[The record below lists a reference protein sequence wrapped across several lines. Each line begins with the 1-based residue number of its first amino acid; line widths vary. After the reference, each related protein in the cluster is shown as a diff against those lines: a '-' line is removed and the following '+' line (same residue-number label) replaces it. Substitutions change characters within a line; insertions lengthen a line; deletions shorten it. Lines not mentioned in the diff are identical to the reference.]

1 MSPKRRQGLWDQ
13 CQMKRA
19 QRRLHRQK
27 STAYNEVKMSSA
39 NVYGDSAL
47 YAPGR
52 RILAHMHLCTKA
64 IVSFNQEKFILGM
77 RDRFNVLKLTCVIDL
92 INGQENDTEAL
103 LTVDAGSVVIHM
115 PSNILYESPFSIA
128 TQT

>member
-1 MSPKRRQGLWDQ
+1 
-13 CQMKRA
+13 MKCA

-27 STAYNEVKMSSA
+27 STAYSEVKMSLA
-39 NVYGDSAL
+39 NVCGDSAL
-47 YAPGR
+47 YAPSR
-52 RILAHMHLCTKA
+52 RALTHMHLCTKA
-64 IVSFNQEKFILGM
+64 IVSFNQAKFILGM
-77 RDRFNVLKLTCVIDL
+77 RDRFNVLKLTYVIDL

-115 PSNILYESPFSIA
+115 PSDILYESPFSIA